1 MHLDT
6 DTAQVVDLMTAARA
20 PLFTYAQDITPL
32 NAGDA
37 AGSCDDAAE
46 RLAAACA
53 DPTGSPDRSLPR
65 DRGSEIG
72 DWCKYVEGPAAECN
86 PSIQRLEPALAA
98 AVKVVGVTAAVPLN
112 SVELA
117 CTRARE
123 MNTVCA
129 AAQLSPA
136 VLGSSIARS
145 LLGKVGELR
154 PVMLP
159 LAAVGAAVATALSS
173 TRVGRSTK
181 SNNFKTI

>member
-1 MHLDT
+1 MSSYIKG
-6 DTAQVVDLMTAARA
+6 TAVDAAVE
-20 PLFTYAQDITPL
+20 
-32 NAGDA
+32 AGDLGVHLRA
-37 AGSCDDAAE
+37 HPFFLRFRCLSLRLAGPD

-72 DWCKYVEGPAAECN
+72 NWCKYVEGPAAECN
-86 PSIQRLEPALAA
+86 PSIQRLEPALAV

>member
-1 MHLDT
+1 M
-6 DTAQVVDLMTAARA
+6 
-20 PLFTYAQDITPL
+20 
-32 NAGDA
+32 
-37 AGSCDDAAE
+37 
-46 RLAAACA
+46 
-53 DPTGSPDRSLPR
+53 
-65 DRGSEIG
+65 
-72 DWCKYVEGPAAECN
+72 
-86 PSIQRLEPALAA
+86 
-98 AVKVVGVTAAVPLN
+98 VGVTAAVPLN

-159 LAAVGAAVATALSS
+159 LAAVGAAVAAAALFLLSRCAHCLLRTS
-173 TRVGRSTK
+173 VAVSLLGLLLLSLVNLLVGNVPFAAVFGVWFFVKCASLFHDWVAK
-181 SNNFKTI
+181 SYVFLRTDASDKI

>member
-1 MHLDT
+1 MHFV
-6 DTAQVVDLMTAARA
+6 AK
-20 PLFTYAQDITPL
+20 YAFLQGLRGHAVP
-32 NAGDA
+32 AG
-37 AGSCDDAAE
+37 
-46 RLAAACA
+46 R
-53 DPTGSPDRSLPR
+53 
-65 DRGSEIG
+65 
-72 DWCKYVEGPAAECN
+72 CKYVEGPAAECN
-86 PSIQRLEPALAA
+86 PSIQRLEPALAV

-181 SNNFKTI
+181 SNNFKTISDSIIFFFSQQTENTCIEEEKKESIYFAKSRTKAL